1 MFLDRRNKNKVVIV
15 KESPNKKSVI
25 VKDLKTGKRYLT
37 EKDNLKEI

>member
-1 MFLDRRNKNKVVIV
+1 MFLDRRDKNKVIII

-25 VKDLKTGKRYLT
+25 VKNLKNNKKYLV